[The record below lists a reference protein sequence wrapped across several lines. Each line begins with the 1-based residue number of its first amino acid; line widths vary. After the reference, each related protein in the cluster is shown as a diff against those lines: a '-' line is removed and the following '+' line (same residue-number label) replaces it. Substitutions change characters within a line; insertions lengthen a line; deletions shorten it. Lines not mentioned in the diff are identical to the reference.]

1 MFFLKNLCPAWCRT
15 GSLVASMDD
24 SKFELVDNARVG
36 LQHFSLERLKTIAP
50 TFRER
55 SAQRL
60 ACVELIAEKER
71 ELARLQMG
79 AVSRKASLALVM
91 ATSAVAWPLLVLAAW
106 IYFQPLLKKPEPAP
120 VKPTTVVRP
129 LPSPTS
135 TPEPAEPDSTPE
147 PLPAALG
154 ELPATPGGG

>member
-79 AVSRKASLALVM
+79 AVSRKASLALVL
-91 ATSAVAWPLLVLAAW
+91 ATIAVAWPLLVLAAW
-106 IYFQPLLKKPEPAP
+106 IYIEPLLKKPEPIQSR
-120 VKPTTVVRP
+120 PTGVARP

-135 TPEPAEPDSTPE
+135 TPQPAEPDSTPE

>member
-1 MFFLKNLCPAWCRT
+1 
-15 GSLVASMDD
+15 MDELN
-24 SKFELVDNARVG
+24 FELVDNARAG

-50 TFRER
+50 TFREK

-79 AVSRKASLALVM
+79 AASRKASLALVL
-91 ATSAVAWPLLVLAAW
+91 ASIAITWPLLVLAAW
-106 IYFQPLLKKPEPAP
+106 IYFQPHFKKPEPVQAKARAVAHP
-120 VKPTTVVRP
+120 PPT
-129 LPSPTS
+129 PTA
-135 TPEPAEPDSTPE
+135 TLEQFETDSTPE
-147 PLPAALG
+147 PLPASLG

>member
-1 MFFLKNLCPAWCRT
+1 
-15 GSLVASMDD
+15 MDGQE
-24 SKFELVDNARVG
+24 FEIVDNARVG

-79 AVSRKASLALVM
+79 AVSRKASFALVVSLV
-91 ATSAVAWPLLVLAAW
+91 AILWPIILGVAWFFL
-106 IYFQPLLKKPEPAP
+106 QPLLMPHQPVRSSPKPALRSVPQ
-120 VKPTTVVRP
+120 
-129 LPSPTS
+129 PSPT
-135 TPEPAEPDSTPE
+135 PELIESESTPE
-147 PLPAALG
+147 PLPPLLG
-154 ELPATPGGG
+154 EPPPTPGAG

>member
-1 MFFLKNLCPAWCRT
+1 
-15 GSLVASMDD
+15 MDD

-79 AVSRKASLALVM
+79 VVSRKASLALVL
-91 ATSAVAWPLLVLAAW
+91 ATIAVAWPLLVLVAW
-106 IYFQPLLKKPEPAP
+106 IYFQPLLKKPEQAP
-120 VKPTTVVRP
+120 VKPITVVRP

-135 TPEPAEPDSTPE
+135 TPELPEPDSTPE

-154 ELPATPGGG
+154 ELPATPSGG